1 MPDVRAPEVC
11 PRCFGEGRIDVE
23 AGPEYVVAIH
33 CPDCTCPEC
42 HEPSPGGVLHEA
54 CDWDRDDA
62 RQVRLA
68 DR

>member
-11 PRCFGEGRIDVE
+11 QKCSGEGRIDVE
-23 AGPEYVVAIH
+23 SGPEYVVAIH
-33 CPDCTCPEC
+33 CTDCTCPEC
-42 HEPSPGGVLHEA
+42 YEPSPGGVLHEA
-54 CDWDRDDA
+54 CDWDLEDR